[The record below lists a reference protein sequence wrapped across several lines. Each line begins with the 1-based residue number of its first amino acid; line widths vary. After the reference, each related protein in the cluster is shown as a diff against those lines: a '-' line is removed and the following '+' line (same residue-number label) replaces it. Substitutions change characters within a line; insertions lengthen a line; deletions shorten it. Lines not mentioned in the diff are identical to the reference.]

1 MHVMHITVL
10 GTGTVGQTLA
20 AAWDERGHDVTVGTR
35 DVQESR
41 ARVEPGGAGAAA
53 FGTWCDQHPGVAVE
67 PLATCAV
74 DADVVVNATSGR
86 GTLAA
91 LDAVG
96 AGNLADRLLIDVSN
110 PLDFSA
116 GFPPTLSVCNTDS
129 LGEQVQARFPA
140 ARVVKT
146 LNTVTA
152 ALMVDP
158 GLVGQG
164 RHSIFMSGDDSGAKR
179 RTAELLAAFGWTDII
194 DLGDITTARG
204 TEMYLALWVRLF
216 AATGTPM
223 LNAHIVVPEGGRFTR
238 Q

>member
-1 MHVMHITVL
+1 MHVMRITVL

-20 AAWDERGHDVTVGTR
+20 AAWDERGHHVTVGTR
-35 DVQESR
+35 DVSASR

-53 FGTWCDQHPGVAVE
+53 FGTWCEQHPGVAVE
-67 PLATCAV
+67 PFGSCAV
-74 DADVVVNATSGR
+74 DADIVVNATNGR
-86 GTLAA
+86 STLAA

-96 AGNLADRLLIDVSN
+96 AGHLADRLLVDVSN

-116 GFPPTLSVCNTDS
+116 GFPPSLSVCNTDS
-129 LGEQVQARFPA
+129 LGEQVQARFPTA
-140 ARVVKT
+140 LVVKT

-158 GLVGQG
+158 QLVAQG
-164 RHSIFMSGDDSGAKR
+164 RHSIFMSGNDHAAKQ
-179 RTAELLAAFGWTDII
+179 RTAELLASFGWNDII

-223 LNAHIVVPEGGRFTR
+223 LNAHIVREARG
-238 Q
+238 